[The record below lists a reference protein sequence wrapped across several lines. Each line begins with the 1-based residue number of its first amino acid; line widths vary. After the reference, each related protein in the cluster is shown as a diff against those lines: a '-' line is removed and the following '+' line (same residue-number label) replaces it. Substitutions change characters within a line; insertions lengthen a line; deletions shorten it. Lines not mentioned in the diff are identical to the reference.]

1 MRFNGGNTC
10 EKKKSDGAEK
20 LEGCWSGNDADLT
33 NVKERGGMEGYIQE
47 ASMMVRWFD
56 KTIRSPWPVSAT
68 KSPSTQEVH
77 CLSIFSM
84 PQKGGV
90 THESV

>member
-1 MRFNGGNTC
+1 MGFNGANTC

-47 ASMMVRWFD
+47 ASMLVRWFD
-56 KTIRSPWPVSAT
+56 KAIRSPWPMSAT

-84 PQKGGV
+84 PQRGGV